1 MKEGLQGPTPDTR
14 SEHSIPR
21 RGSEGAYSALTLFE
35 VLSWIPDSLLGEA
48 AAIPFTGEENE
59 PKAWIQVPALHLLPC
74 DLSFAALSLPS
85 YPCLAPCHPSWL
97 QILWGV

>member
-48 AAIPFTGEENE
+48 AAIPF
-59 PKAWIQVPALHLLPC
+59 
-74 DLSFAALSLPS
+74 
-85 YPCLAPCHPSWL
+85 YR
-97 QILWGV
+97 